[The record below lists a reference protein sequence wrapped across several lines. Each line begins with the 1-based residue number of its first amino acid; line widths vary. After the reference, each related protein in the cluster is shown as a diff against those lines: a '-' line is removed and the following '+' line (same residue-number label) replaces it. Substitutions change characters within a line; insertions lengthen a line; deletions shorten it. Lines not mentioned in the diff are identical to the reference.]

1 MCVRAPTSILHAVLE
16 GMEPHEMWHQLVT
29 ALSAIDSTD
38 YPAATAAAPAS
49 GPRGAD
55 YDGTERRS
63 KPRIEGAFPTVV
75 HGVDAGNETFQIETT
90 IDNISASGLYLRLRQ
105 RLEPG
110 TTLFFIT
117 SLSTPGSANV
127 SAPRLA
133 LHGVVLRTELTRGG
147 ACGVAVALSNH
158 RFLGAD

>member
-1 MCVRAPTSILHAVLE
+1 
-16 GMEPHEMWHQLVT
+16 MEPQDMWHQLVT
-29 ALSAIDSTD
+29 TLSTTDSTN
-38 YPAATAAAPAS
+38 YPAATAAVIANGS
-49 GPRGAD
+49 GDAN
-55 YDGTERRS
+55 YDGMERRS
-63 KPRIEGAFPTVV
+63 KPRIEGAFPTIV

-117 SLSTPGSANV
+117 SLSTPGSVNV

-133 LHGVVLRTELTRGG
+133 LHGLVLRTELTHGG
-147 ACGVAVALSNH
+147 ACGVAVALSNY

>member
-1 MCVRAPTSILHAVLE
+1 
-16 GMEPHEMWHQLVT
+16 MWHQLVIT
-29 ALSAIDSTD
+29 LSTTD
-38 YPAATAAAPAS
+38 NTNYPAATAAVVAN
-49 GPRGAD
+49 GPGGAD

-63 KPRIEGAFPTVV
+63 KPRIEGSFPTIVQ
-75 HGVDAGNETFQIETT
+75 GVDTSNETFQIETT

-133 LHGVVLRTELTRGG
+133 LHGVVLRTELKHGG
-147 ACGVAVALSNH
+147 ACGVAVALSNY